1 MTDLV
6 RNEETIIEIMRDL
19 IKINAVVATELI
31 QLVENTSRQIRGSIP
46 EGCKAAHGTLKQDIV
61 RIAEKWNK
69 NCETLRSHNLSHD
82 T

>member
-1 MTDLV
+1 MTDLEG
-6 RNEETIIEIMRDL
+6 NEETIVEMLKDL

-31 QLVENTSRQIRGSIP
+31 QLVENTSQQIRGSIP
-46 EGCKAAHGTLKQDIV
+46 ESCKAAHGDLKQDIV
-61 RIAEKWNK
+61 RIAEKWNN